1 MDRMQTKTSTRTDDS
16 FPVAGGFPHLCRGIF
31 LAAGAGLLSAAL
43 ILVGCAKDSVSGLG
57 EWDGTV
63 PVSFGV
69 EGLSEV
75 LPATRASLATNTT
88 VRVIAYK
95 SGDSNPAQ
103 DNYVAD
109 QAYSWNGSELVPCT
123 VDDNGSKTADAA
135 DQVMKLTPDSYDFY
149 AVSPAF
155 PLAADKTTLATAVAN
170 GVDYAAITVRETQ
183 QVPRQVMSYA
193 LTLSPL
199 QRQCA
204 QISIVIKNDDNYI
217 VPTTLAVN
225 SVSVTGLAAS
235 QSSITVGANLT
246 AASSGTEVLNF
257 TSEDFSVSGTT
268 FTQRSPS
275 VALPLSETNL
285 TLTLDMNVD
294 GESQTFTG
302 ELQAVTLEQSTKY
315 TITATIITKSDITL
329 SVDSWTEET
338 GNNPEFED
346 ATYPYVV
353 NGNTAVMQDR
363 YGCTVKYPLHGPWT
377 ITPIHAESDV
387 SSNDSGINT
396 VSEKFEVASVN
407 ARTQS
412 TWANAKTACQNYSQA
427 SGAAGT
433 WRLPTIQEL
442 KLICILQKKLTAC
455 NQLSSSG
462 YYWAAT
468 ESRKISGNAW
478 VLYSD
483 GAMSSQSKTSSQGIV
498 RCVRDL

>member
-1 MDRMQTKTSTRTDDS
+1 MEKTKIKNKGMWARL
-16 FPVAGGFPHLCRGIF
+16 VAGT
-31 LAAGAGLLSAAL
+31 ALLSAVMLLA
-43 ILVGCAKDSVSGLG
+43 GCAKDSVSGFG

-69 EGLSEV
+69 EGLSEM
-75 LPATRASLATNTT
+75 LPATRASLTTNTT

-95 SGDSNPAQ
+95 GGDSNPAQ

-123 VDDNGSKTADAA
+123 VDDNGNKTADAA
-135 DQVMKLTPDSYDFY
+135 DQEMKLTPGSYDFY

-183 QVPRQVMSYA
+183 RIPRQTMPYA

-204 QISIVIKNDDNYI
+204 QISIVIKNGDSYI
-217 VPTTLAVN
+217 SPTTLTVN
-225 SVSVTGLAAS
+225 SVSMTGLATS
-235 QSSITVGANLT
+235 QSGITIGTNLT
-246 AASSGTEVLNF
+246 VVSSGTEELNF
-257 TSEDFSVSGTT
+257 TSEDFSVIGTT
-268 FTQRSPS
+268 FTQRPPS
-275 VALPLSETNL
+275 VVLPLSGATL
-285 TLTLDMNVD
+285 ILTLDMNVD
-294 GESQTFTG
+294 GESKIFTG
-302 ELQAVTLEQSTKY
+302 ELQATLAGSIKY
-315 TITATIITKSDITL
+315 TITATIDTKSDITL

-433 WRLPTIQEL
+433 WRLPTIREL
-442 KLICILQKKLTAC
+442 TLIYILQKKLTAC

-468 ESRKISGNAW
+468 ESSKISGNVW

-483 GAMSSQSKTSSQGIV
+483 GAMTSQSKTSSQGIV